1 MNKRSNMKTARV
13 AGSFYLAFIAFTLL
27 AELVRSRLIVFGD
40 PAATANNIIASQWLF
55 RVGFVSELL
64 SALFFLSAA
73 WALYSL
79 LKPVNNNLALL
90 CLLLNLCGVGVES
103 INMLNQ
109 YAALQ
114 LLSGANYLNVFQT
127 AQLQAL
133 AMSYLYSYTDGFMIA
148 QIFYGAWLLP
158 LGYLVYKSGLLPRI
172 LGILL
177 IIDFFGVLIWFSQF
191 FLLPGYAW
199 ITYPG
204 LAASFVAEFSLAV
217 WLLVKGVRD
226 REPNLIEAFS

>member
-1 MNKRSNMKTARV
+1 MSKPSNEKTARI
-13 AGSFYLAFIAFTLL
+13 AGSLYLAFIGFTLL
-27 AELVRSRLIVFGD
+27 AEIVRSRLIVFGD
-40 PAATANNIIASQWLF
+40 AAGTANNIIASQWLF

-90 CLLLNLCGVGVES
+90 FVLLNLCGVGVES

-114 LLSGANYLNVFQT
+114 LLSGASYLNVFQT

-158 LGYLVYKSGLLPRI
+158 LGYLVFKSGLLPRI

-177 IIDFFGVLIWFSQF
+177 IIDFFGVLIWFFQF
-191 FLLPGYAW
+191 FLLPGYAV

-217 WLLVKGVRD
+217 WLLVKGVRN
-226 REPNLIEAFS
+226 RELNLIEALG

>member
-40 PAATANNIIASQWLF
+40 AAATANNIMGSEWLF
-55 RVGFVSELL
+55 RAGFVSELV
-64 SALFFLSAA
+64 SAVFFLLAA

-90 CLLLNLCGVGVES
+90 FVLLNLCGVAVES
-103 INMLNQ
+103 LNMLNQ
-109 YAALQ
+109 FAALQ
-114 LLSGANYLNVFQT
+114 LLSGAEYLNVFQT
-127 AQLQAL
+127 GQLQAL

-148 QIFYGAWLLP
+148 QIFYSAWLLP

-177 IIDFFGVLIWFSQF
+177 IIDFFGVLIWFIQF
-191 FLLPGYAW
+191 FLFPGYAL

-204 LAASFVAEFSLAV
+204 LAVSFVAEFSLAV
-217 WLLVKGVRD
+217 WLLIKGVKD
-226 REPNLIEAFS
+226 RVPTLVASFS